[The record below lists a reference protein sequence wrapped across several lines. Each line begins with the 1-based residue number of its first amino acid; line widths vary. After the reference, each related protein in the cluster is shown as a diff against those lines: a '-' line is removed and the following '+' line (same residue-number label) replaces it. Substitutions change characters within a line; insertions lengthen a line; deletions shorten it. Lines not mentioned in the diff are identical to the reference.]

1 MVSFVPDWGKQ
12 ATLPYSQ
19 NDPWLQI
26 FNYPQLLTSTKQK
39 SQHIIRKSHNTL
51 AIPVI
56 LLGAG
61 TVEVVHQLA
70 NVRVI
75 PVLLSRR

>member
-1 MVSFVPDWGKQ
+1 MTPGSRFSTTP
-12 ATLPYSQ
+12 AP
-19 NDPWLQI
+19 
-26 FNYPQLLTSTKQK
+26 LLTASDFHQTKI
-39 SQHIIRKSHNTL
+39 QHIIRKSHNTL

-56 LLGAG
+56 LLGTG

-75 PVLLSRR
+75 LILQSRR

>member
-1 MVSFVPDWGKQ
+1 MTPGSRFLTTHAP
-12 ATLPYSQ
+12 
-19 NDPWLQI
+19 
-26 FNYPQLLTSTKQK
+26 LLTASDFHQTK

-56 LLGAG
+56 LSGTG
-61 TVEVVHQLA
+61 TVEVMYQLS
-70 NVRVI
+70 NVRVN

>member
-1 MVSFVPDWGKQ
+1 MTPGSRFLTAP
-12 ATLPYSQ
+12 TP
-19 NDPWLQI
+19 
-26 FNYPQLLTSTKQK
+26 LLTASDFHQTK